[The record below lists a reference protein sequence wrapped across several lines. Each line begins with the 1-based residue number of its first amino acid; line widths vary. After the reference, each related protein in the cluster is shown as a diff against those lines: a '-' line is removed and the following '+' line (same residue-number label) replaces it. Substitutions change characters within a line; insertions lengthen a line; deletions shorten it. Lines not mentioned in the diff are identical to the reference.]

1 MLINTV
7 TPSEFPLQEV
17 EYIQSS
23 WTQYI
28 DTWFI
33 PSNTSKVQVSMW
45 WFTIVWTWWVLFWA
59 RYAWA
64 SNWRWFLISYNNGN
78 SSYQFGWTYSSVL
91 PTWWTS
97 WDHTLEISQT
107 WVYIDWNLAS
117 TPSTVTF
124 TSPVSMTIFCDNDN
138 WTKNEYSSYKL
149 YTFKIWDNWT
159 LVRDFVPS
167 YRKSDNV
174 IWLYDIVNDKFYT
187 NAGSWTFTKWPDV
200 N

>member
-159 LVRDFVPS
+159 LVMDFVPC